1 MLICGF
7 GPETFYPQ
15 HHGAK
20 IRRDQAG
27 KHAQQG
33 GFTRAGLP
41 QNADDLVVVKAQI
54 DFIQHQT
61 FFFTGRLNALLTLLT
76 VSSVVFTIMIRLHP
90 IKNMSMEKGR

>member
-15 HHGAK
+15 HHGAQ

-61 FFFTGRLNALLTLLT
+61 FFFTGRLNAFAD
-76 VSSVVFTIMIRLHP
+76 VIDRQQRGFTIMIRLHP
-90 IKNMSMEKGR
+90 IKNMGMEKGR